1 MAELVDALVS
11 GTSVARR
18 GGSSPLL
25 GTIKN
30 AVLGPRFLFILCP
43 MRPTF
48 LFDGPDKAQTTLLLA
63 HGAGGAMD
71 SPAMQALT
79 EAFATEGLRV
89 ARFEF
94 SYMAA
99 RRQGSRKPPPKA
111 ETLVPEYRAAIDAL
125 GRPDKLV
132 IGGKS
137 MGGRIAS
144 LIADDVTASGLLCIG
159 YPFHPVGKPEQL
171 RTAHLKNLRTPTLI
185 AQGTRD
191 PFGTREEIAS
201 YTLSDAIRIVWM
213 EDGDHDLRPRKS
225 ISGFTMKDHLC
236 ALSAHV
242 KAWVQSLEPSLRA

>member
-1 MAELVDALVS
+1 MSL
-11 GTSVARR
+11 
-18 GGSSPLL
+18 
-25 GTIKN
+25 N
-30 AVLGPRFLFILCP
+30 
-43 MRPTF
+43 F
-48 LFDGPDKAQTTLLLA
+48 LFDGPDSAKTTLLLA

-79 EAFATEGLRV
+79 AAFAGEGLRV

-99 RRQGSRKPPPKA
+99 RSQGARKPPPKA
-111 ETLVPEYRAAIDAL
+111 ETLIPEYRAAIAGL
-125 GRPDKLV
+125 GAKGKLI

-144 LIADDVTASGLLCIG
+144 MIADETQADGLLCIG

-171 RTAHLKNLRTPTLI
+171 RTAHLKELRKPTLI

-191 PFGTREEIAS
+191 PFGTRDEVAV
-201 YTLSDAIRIVWM
+201 YDLSPAIQILWM

-225 ISGFTMKDHLC
+225 VSGFTIKNHL
-236 ALSAHV
+236 ASWAREV
-242 KAWVQSLEPSLRA
+242 REWTSRF

>member
-1 MAELVDALVS
+1 M
-11 GTSVARR
+11 
-18 GGSSPLL
+18 SPD
-25 GTIKN
+25 
-30 AVLGPRFLFILCP
+30 
-43 MRPTF
+43 F
-48 LFDGPDKAQTTLLLA
+48 LFDGPDSAKTTLLLA

-79 EAFATEGLRV
+79 EALVGEGLKV

-99 RRQGSRKPPPKA
+99 RRQGTRKPPPKA
-111 ETLVPEYRAAIDAL
+111 ETLIPEYRAALAAL
-125 GRPDKLV
+125 EARGQII

-144 LIADDVTASGLLCIG
+144 MIADETQADGLLCIG

-171 RTAHLKNLRTPTLI
+171 RTAHLKHLRKPTLI

-191 PFGTREEIAS
+191 PFGTRDEVAA
-201 YTLSDAIRIVWM
+201 YDLSSAIRILWM

-225 ISGFTMKDHLC
+225 VSGFTIKNHL
-236 ALSAHV
+236 A
-242 KAWVQSLEPSLRA
+242 SLAREVREWTSRL